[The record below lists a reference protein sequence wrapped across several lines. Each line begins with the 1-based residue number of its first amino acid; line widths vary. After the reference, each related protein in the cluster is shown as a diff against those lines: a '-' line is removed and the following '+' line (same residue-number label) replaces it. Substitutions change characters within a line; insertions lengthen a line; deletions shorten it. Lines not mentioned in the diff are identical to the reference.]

1 MEEGKRFNAVGLPR
15 CLVDDIA
22 ANLSDEII
30 EGKIQPGQQI
40 IEADLQR
47 ALGVSRAPLR
57 EALLKLEGQ
66 GLVKI
71 IPRKGS
77 FIRPITPRLIRESFA
92 VRAWLEG
99 LAARL
104 TSARPDPARCDR
116 FDVIL
121 ADMGRLAGKKDFKAY
136 FYRHGDFHR
145 VFIEGSDNETLIER
159 IGVMRREAL
168 WLSYS
173 ITYFE
178 HHHQESQETHKRIIE
193 LFRKNDS
200 DGVELAVRSHI
211 LDATDAYVRFLRET
225 YPDLPGTDWARA
237 SAPPG
242 MASRR

>member
-1 MEEGKRFNAVGLPR
+1 MEERKRFNTVGLSR
-15 CLVDDIA
+15 CLVEDIA
-22 ANLSDEII
+22 AHLSDEII

-40 IEADLQR
+40 IEVDLQQ

-71 IPRKGS
+71 IPRKGT
-77 FIRPITPRLIRESFA
+77 FIRPITPRLIRESFT

-104 TSARPDPARCDR
+104 TAARPDSARWDQ
-116 FDVIL
+116 FEAIL
-121 ADMGRLAGKKDFKAY
+121 ADMGRLADQKDFKAY

-145 VFIEGSDNETLIER
+145 VFIEGSDNATLIER
-159 IGVMRREAL
+159 IGIMRRESL

-178 HHHQESQETHKRIIE
+178 HHHEASQATHKRIFE
-193 LFRKNDS
+193 LFRKGDP
-200 DGVELAVRSHI
+200 DGVELTVRSHI
-211 LDATDAYVRFLRET
+211 LDATDAYVRFLKET
-225 YPDLPGTDWARA
+225 YPDLPGAD
-237 SAPPG
+237 
-242 MASRR
+242 